1 MQVVLFVT
9 ALAGPAAAQES
20 SSDAGGALE
29 QAEASPWLSRADFS
43 FGFAGLHT
51 TDRRFDWQATVGID
65 LDIYDYRS
73 GRLRFRADYE
83 SFLGR
88 ERRRYDLNQG
98 NYAFEISGTRRF
110 RRVELGALSQ
120 HVSRH
125 LVDRE
130 NPPAI
135 SWNTVGV
142 RAQSVWT
149 GNSGLTG
156 SGPTETPDAGRSDR
170 VDGEIEISR
179 AMQQAHVDYSW
190 ISRAKVSWWRPLTPV
205 VSLRVRATGEVI
217 GVKHGVVRNER
228 VCGGRIEGSVQ
239 LRGRA
244 AILEMFGGYE
254 RRIDAYPTDRFRVR
268 WFTAGARV
276 VTTPFW

>member
-1 MQVVLFVT
+1 LLVIM
-9 ALAGPAAAQES
+9 LAVPAVAQEPSSSPGAAAPE
-20 SSDAGGALE
+20 DAE
-29 QAEASPWLSRADFS
+29 PSPFLSRADFS

-51 TDRRFDWQATVGID
+51 SDTRFDWQATIGFD
-65 LDIYDYRS
+65 LDMYDYTS
-73 GRLRFRADYE
+73 GRLRLRGDYE
-83 SFLGR
+83 AFLGR
-88 ERRRYDLNQG
+88 ERRHYDLNHG

-110 RRVELGALSQ
+110 KRLELGLLSQ

-125 LVDRE
+125 LVDRD
-130 NPPAI
+130 NPPSI
-135 SWNTVGV
+135 SWNTIGV

-149 GNSGLTG
+149 ANSGLRA
-156 SGPTETPDAGRSDR
+156 SGRSETAATGRSDR
-170 VDGEIEISR
+170 VDGEIEIAR
-179 AMQQAHVDYSW
+179 AMQQAYVDYSW
-190 ISRAKVSWWRPLTPV
+190 ISRAKVSWWRPLSSV
-205 VSLRVRATGEVI
+205 ASLKVRATGEVI
-217 GVKHGVVRNER
+217 GVQHGVVRNER
-228 VCGGRIEGSVQ
+228 VCGGRIEGSLQ